1 MPSLVVGVRVVSGGG
16 HELIRVGYEPSHI
29 WIAVSYQ
36 IHPFGTVWPFLRP
49 VSSLNPGSVQMK
61 LLCAIVPSPEH
72 QLLYS
77 AAIAL

>member
-1 MPSLVVGVRVVSGGG
+1 MVVGVRVVSGGG
-16 HELIRVGYEPSHI
+16 HELIRAGYEPSHI

-36 IHPFGTVWPFLRP
+36 IHPFGTVGSFYVRFI
-49 VSSLNPGSVQMK
+49 SSLNPGSVQMK